1 MLKVHTPDLS
11 TPHSPS
17 STHHSP
23 TPILR
28 CARQVLTNNVF
39 DLLLFHWG
47 KRMYLERSSCRN
59 GLISVSNPYAD
70 AEDVAWNKEPQN
82 FVRGGLGEAGQP
94 AKNGQAAEGAVR

>member
-1 MLKVHTPDLS
+1 MSHIPKVHTPRSFDWH
-11 TPHSPS
+11 TPPLE
-17 STHHSP
+17 THQTL

-28 CARQVLTNNVF
+28 CGWQVLENNVF

-59 GLISVSNPYAD
+59 GLISVSNSYAD

-82 FVRGGLGEAGQP
+82 NVRGGQQEGGQQQQ
-94 AKNGQAAEGAVR
+94 KKVGR